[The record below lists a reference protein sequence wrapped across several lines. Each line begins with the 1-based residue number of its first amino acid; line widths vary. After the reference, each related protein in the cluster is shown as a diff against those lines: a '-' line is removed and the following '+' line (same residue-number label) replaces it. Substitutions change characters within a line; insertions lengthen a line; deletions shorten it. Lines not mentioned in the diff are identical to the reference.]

1 MLQFSGNIELKER
14 RIGIVSVS
22 FCAKK
27 VHFNCHNW
35 WSLLRLLGALRP
47 FRGLGLVSMRLS
59 LSEAVFSELFCR
71 AVPQSGPVRGNFSGE
86 PCCRAV
92 PQWLC
97 EWRL

>member
-1 MLQFSGNIELKER
+1 MLDLSGSIELRER

-59 LSEAVFSELFCR
+59 LSEAVFSVRDQEKFSL
-71 AVPQSGPVRGNFSGE
+71 PVCEEFGLRSVA
-86 PCCRAV
+86 R
-92 PQWLC
+92 QLC
-97 EWRL
+97 KSLLYRSA